1 MKPFCISYIFRVVYE
16 DFKLSQ
22 KLALLSRI
30 QNTNPKPQARVPV
43 HYAALGAVLGAER
56 QLQLLLKLLRSV
68 QILHATGGWGENIHS
83 VAVVGKFSVLVY
95 HQRSPP
101 FPAQTL
107 LILVERNEFRIIHSL
122 Y

>member
-30 QNTNPKPQARVPV
+30 QNTNPKPQARVRV

-68 QILHATGGWGENIHS
+68 QILHATGGWGENNIQLLWS
-83 VAVVGKFSVLVY
+83 VSSQFLFITKDL
-95 HQRSPP
+95 PP
-101 FPAQTL
+101 
-107 LILVERNEFRIIHSL
+107 SL
-122 Y
+122 HRPF